1 MTAFKEDIVEGGKQG
16 KQEQKSQIMQE
27 SSNPT
32 QNDYLQTYLKYPDEV
47 GLLLIVNYCIRY

>member
-1 MTAFKEDIVEGGKQG
+1 MTAVKEYIVEGGKQG

>member
-1 MTAFKEDIVEGGKQG
+1 MTAVKEYIVEGGKQG

-32 QNDYLQTYLKYPDEV
+32 
-47 GLLLIVNYCIRY
+47 